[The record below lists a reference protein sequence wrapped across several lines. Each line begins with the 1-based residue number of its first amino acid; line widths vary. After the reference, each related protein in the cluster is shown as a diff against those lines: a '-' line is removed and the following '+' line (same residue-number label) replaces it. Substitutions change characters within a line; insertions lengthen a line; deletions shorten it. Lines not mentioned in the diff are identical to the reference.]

1 MTPDQLAGKY
11 TRLRHELEQAYAE
24 PLSNGSRSGL
34 IDRIA
39 AELLDLERR
48 LALLQAGSPEALS
61 ESSTAIVVQTE
72 TRPEAE
78 APPPRLAA

>member
-11 TRLRHELEQAYAE
+11 ARLRHELEQAYAE
-24 PLSNGSRSGL
+24 PLSCGNRSGM

-48 LALLQAGSPEALS
+48 LALLQAGSPEAHS
-61 ESSTAIVVQTE
+61 ESSTAIMVPTE
-72 TRPEAE
+72 TPAE
-78 APPPRLAA
+78 KESSPRLAA